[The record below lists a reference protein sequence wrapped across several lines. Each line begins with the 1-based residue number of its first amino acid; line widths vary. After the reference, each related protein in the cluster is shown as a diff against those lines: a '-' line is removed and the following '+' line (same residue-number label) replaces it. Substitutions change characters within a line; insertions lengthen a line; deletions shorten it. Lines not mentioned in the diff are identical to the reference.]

1 MLRIFASVAVL
12 ALLSVRASADG
23 KLMIYPASGQSDQ
36 QLADDRY
43 ACHLQA
49 VEQSG
54 FDPANPPA
62 EISSAPIRVKVP
74 DNPKDGASTKGAVAG
89 AIAGAAIGKNNRDTV
104 GGAIAGA
111 LAGAAIGSAIEA
123 KGEAKARDEA
133 TAQAKEQAATRA
145 ETRADLERR
154 RGQYLGAI
162 QACMEARGYV
172 VR

>member
-1 MLRIFASVAVL
+1 MLRIVLTIAVL
-12 ALLSVRASADG
+12 ALPAVRASADG
-23 KLMIYPASGQSDQ
+23 KLMIYPAAGQSDQ

-62 EISSAPIRVKVP
+62 GTSTAPIRVKVP
-74 DNPKDGASTKGAVAG
+74 NNPQEGASAKGAVAG
-89 AIAGAAIGKNNRDTV
+89 AIAGAAIGKNNRDAV

-123 KGEAKARDEA
+123 KGAAKARDEA
-133 TAQAKEQAATRA
+133 AAQAKEQAAARA
-145 ETRADLERR
+145 EARADLERR
-154 RGQYLGAI
+154 RGRYLTAI